1 MAKYILLTN
10 KETFQT
16 DLTNEGLEIVETYNF
31 YFFDQLRA
39 KYTIAKVL
47 DEKAKI
53 KMSEEYQGKEYVNYI
68 RVKFFEHF
76 ETIEEVREELYEIV
90 DQDESDESADSKLV
104 KLENVSA

>member
-1 MAKYILLTN
+1 MTKFILLTN

-16 DLTNEGLEIVETYNF
+16 DLNNEGLEIVETYNF
-31 YFFDQLRA
+31 YFFNKLRA

-53 KMSEEYQGKEYVNYI
+53 KMSEEYHGKEYVNYI

-76 ETIEEVREELYEIV
+76 DTIEEVREELYEIA
-90 DQDESDESADSKLV
+90 DKNDSDKFSNSRLV
-104 KLENVSA
+104 KLENASA

>member
-10 KETFQT
+10 KDTFQT
-16 DLTNEGLEIVETYNF
+16 DLDNEGLEIVETYNF
-31 YFFDQLRA
+31 YFFDKLRA

-47 DEKAKI
+47 DEKTKI
-53 KMSEEYQGKEYVNYI
+53 KMSEEYHDREYVNHI

-76 ETIEEVREELYEIV
+76 DTIEEVREELYEIV
-90 DQDESDESADSKLV
+90 DRNESEKSADSKLV